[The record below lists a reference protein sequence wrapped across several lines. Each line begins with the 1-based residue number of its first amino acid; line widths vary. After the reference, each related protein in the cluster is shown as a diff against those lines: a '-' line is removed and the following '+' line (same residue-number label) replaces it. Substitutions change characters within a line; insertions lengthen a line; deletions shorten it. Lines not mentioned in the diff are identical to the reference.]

1 MPLKSSKG
9 GCSSQGYSD
18 VSKNFMLLDS
28 AIKTTGGRRSKSA
41 KKSSMKKSKVGK
53 QHRRRYGGEGEEP
66 PSPPDASSD
75 APPVAPPPASPPS
88 DAQGTAS
95 YMPPAES
102 LGLGSAFSGVMKN
115 LTGGKKSKKSKRN
128 GGCGFGSTN
137 CNKAQKKGGTGVE
150 LAPFISS
157 LVLLGLRVG
166 NDKMLQSGVT
176 KQLSDMVKSKSSAKK
191 SSTKKTSTKKSS
203 TKKTTTRKTTSKL
216 F

>member
-28 AIKTTGGRRSKSA
+28 AIKTTGGRRTKSA
-41 KKSSMKKSKVGK
+41 KKSSMKKAKVGK
-53 QHRRRYGGEGEEP
+53 QHRRRYGGEGEPTDQDSPPPP
-66 PSPPDASSD
+66 PSASATAPPPSATAPPPDATD
-75 APPVAPPPASPPS
+75 
-88 DAQGTAS
+88 S
-95 YMPPAES
+95 YMPPAET

-115 LTGGKKSKKSKRN
+115 LTGGKKTKPKSKKSKRH
-128 GGCGFGSTN
+128 GGCINGVS

-166 NDKMLQSGVT
+166 NDKMLQTGVT

-191 SSTKKTSTKKSS
+191 TSTKKTS
-203 TKKTTTRKTTSKL
+203 TKKTTTRKTSSKL

>member
-1 MPLKSSKG
+1 MPLKSLKG

-41 KKSSMKKSKVGK
+41 KKSSVKKSKVGK
-53 QHRRRYGGEGEEP
+53 QHRRYGGEGEEP
-66 PSPPDASSD
+66 PSPPDA
-75 APPVAPPPASPPS
+75 PPVAPPPDAPPPS
-88 DAQGTAS
+88 DVQGTAS

-115 LTGGKKSKKSKRN
+115 LTGGKKSKKTNRK

-191 SSTKKTSTKKSS
+191 SSTKKTSTKKTS
-203 TKKTTTRKTTSKL
+203 TKKTSTRKTTSKL

>member
-1 MPLKSSKG
+1 MPLKSSRG

-41 KKSSMKKSKVGK
+41 KKSSMKKAKVGK
-53 QHRRRYGGEGEEP
+53 QHRRRYGGEGEGEEP
-66 PSPPDASSD
+66 QSAPPDVSS
-75 APPVAPPPASPPS
+75 APPPPPS
-88 DAQGTAS
+88 ASASAPPAEGS
-95 YMPPAES
+95 YMPPPET

-115 LTGGKKSKKSKRN
+115 LTGGKKTKSKSKKSKRH
-128 GGCGFGSTN
+128 GGCIKGVN

-166 NDKMLQSGVT
+166 NDKMLQTGVT

-191 SSTKKTSTKKSS
+191 TSTKKTS
-203 TKKTTTRKTTSKL
+203 TKKTTTRKTSSKL